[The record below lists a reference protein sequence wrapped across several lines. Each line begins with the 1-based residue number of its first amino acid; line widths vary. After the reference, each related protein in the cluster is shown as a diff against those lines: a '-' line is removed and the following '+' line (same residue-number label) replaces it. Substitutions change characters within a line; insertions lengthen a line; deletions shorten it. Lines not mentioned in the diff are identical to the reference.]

1 MGPALK
7 WLVQLEEPEIRS
19 VVWRLELRLRGGMD
33 RRERLDL
40 DHNPAAVRRDHRM
53 PEEHGVGREG
63 GRSPGAEVHE
73 NPTTA
78 TRLVP
83 LTWTS
88 RTMLPATKSCTSHRD
103 VAARECPPEHAGV
116 AAQGVVD
123 HAGLITQ

>member
-53 PEEHGVGREG
+53 PEEHGVGREERAAPPVPRSTKTPPRRRG
-63 GRSPGAEVHE
+63 SSPSPGHRARCC
-73 NPTTA
+73 
-78 TRLVP
+78 RL
-83 LTWTS
+83 
-88 RTMLPATKSCTSHRD
+88 RNHA
-103 VAARECPPEHAGV
+103 PP
-116 AAQGVVD
+116 
-123 HAGLITQ
+123 